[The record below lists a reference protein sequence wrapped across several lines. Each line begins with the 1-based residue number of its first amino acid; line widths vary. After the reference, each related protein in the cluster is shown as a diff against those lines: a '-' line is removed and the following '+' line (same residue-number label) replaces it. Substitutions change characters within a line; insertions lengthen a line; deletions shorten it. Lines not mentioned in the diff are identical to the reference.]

1 MDLTILAFLNGFSE
15 LCLVLLGVYYCIRF
29 IIYYAKHRKNLEPP
43 IALLALTLGLM
54 HLGGATAFI
63 MKLFWGLDLDITVY
77 GFLSYIHTP
86 FGWTLA
92 VYLGY
97 EIFNP
102 KLKWWMVSIYATI
115 GIGYMIA
122 MISWP
127 SLMITGTTPV
137 MNEVVDVNLSHV
149 ALAITIIYLV
159 SAVLVLGTNF
169 LVIRGKMNEKE
180 SVMKKK
186 ALLIGIGWILFSLAG
201 LLCTVNPY
209 NITIVPN
216 TMSVV
221 AFMLIF
227 TGFKPIKEGPKGLEM
242 K

>member
-1 MDLTILAFLNGFSE
+1 MELTILAFLNGFSE
-15 LCLVLLGVYYCIRF
+15 LCLVLLGVFYCIRF
-29 IIYYAKHRKNLEPP
+29 IIYYAKRRKNLEPP

-63 MKLFWGLDLDITVY
+63 MKLFWGLDLDIYVY
-77 GFLSYIHTP
+77 GFLSYIHIP
-86 FGWTLA
+86 LGWTLA

-102 KLKWWMVSIYATI
+102 KLKWWMVSIYTI
-115 GIGYMIA
+115 LGIGYMIA
-122 MISWP
+122 MIGWP
-127 SLMITGTTPV
+127 SVMITGTTLV
-137 MNEVVDVNLSHV
+137 TNEVVDVNLSHV

-159 SAVLVLGTNF
+159 SAVLVLGANF
-169 LVIRGKMNEKE
+169 LVIRVKMNEKE
-180 SVMKKK
+180 SAIKKK

-216 TMSVV
+216 SMSFV
-221 AFMLIF
+221 AFTLIF
-227 TGFKPIKEGPKGLEM
+227 TGFKPMKEDTKGLEM